1 MNNSR
6 QRTREIRL
14 PSREEIAEEKER
26 LKQQKRFRKSLF
38 STVGFL
44 VVVAAAAVLISVWV
58 LPVVQVSGSSMEP
71 TLEDGEILILHKTGD
86 FETGDLIAFYYQSR
100 ILLKRVIGTAG
111 DYIDIDAQGNVSVNG
126 VRIEEPY
133 VTERSLEECDI
144 RLPYQVP
151 DGRVFVMGDHRSVS
165 IDSRTKA
172 VGCVT
177 QEQMV
182 GKVALRI
189 WPLSRAG
196 FLE

>member
-71 TLEDGEILILHKTGD
+71 TLEDGEILILHKTDD

-165 IDSRTKA
+165 IDSRTRE
-172 VGCVT
+172 VGCVA

-182 GKVALRI
+182 GKVAFRI

-196 FLE
+196 FLN

>member
-1 MNNSR
+1 MKENR
-6 QRTREIRL
+6 QRRRDIAI
-14 PSREEIAEEKER
+14 PSREAVAEEKKR
-26 LKQQKRFRKSLF
+26 LRHRNRFCRSLF
-38 STVGFL
+38 NTIGFL
-44 VVVAAAAVLISVWV
+44 IVVAAVSVLISARF

-71 TLEDGEILILHKTGD
+71 TLRDGEILILQKTDD

-126 VRIEEPY
+126 IRLDEPY

-165 IDSRTKA
+165 IDSRTRE
-172 VGCVT
+172 VGCVA

-182 GKVALRI
+182 GKVAFRI

-196 FLE
+196 FLN

>member
-1 MNNSR
+1 M
-6 QRTREIRL
+6 
-14 PSREEIAEEKER
+14 
-26 LKQQKRFRKSLF
+26 
-38 STVGFL
+38 
-44 VVVAAAAVLISVWV
+44 VAAVSVLISARF

-71 TLEDGEILILHKTGD
+71 TLQDGEILILQKTDD

-126 VRIEEPY
+126 IRLDEPY

-165 IDSRTKA
+165 IDSRTRE
-172 VGCVT
+172 VGCVA

-182 GKVALRI
+182 GKVAFRI

-196 FLE
+196 FPE

>member
-1 MNNSR
+1 MKENR
-6 QRTREIRL
+6 QRRRDIEI
-14 PSREEIAEEKER
+14 PSREAVAEEKKR
-26 LKQQKRFRKSLF
+26 LRHRNRFRRSLF
-38 STVGFL
+38 NTIGFL
-44 VVVAAAAVLISVWV
+44 IVVAAVSVLISARF

-71 TLEDGEILILHKTGD
+71 TLRDGEILILQKTDD

-126 VRIEEPY
+126 IWLDEPY

-165 IDSRTKA
+165 IDSRTRE
-172 VGCVT
+172 VGCVA

-182 GKVALRI
+182 GKVAFRI

-196 FLE
+196 FPE